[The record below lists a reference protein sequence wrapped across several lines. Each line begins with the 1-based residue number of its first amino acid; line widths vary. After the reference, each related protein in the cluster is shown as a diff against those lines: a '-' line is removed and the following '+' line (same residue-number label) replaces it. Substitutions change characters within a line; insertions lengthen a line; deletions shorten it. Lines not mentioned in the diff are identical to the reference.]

1 MNKDQWA
8 INLLRDD
15 YFIEMMETLRGIE
28 HNKFATSAPDEQSIR
43 EQAYNRLCSLDLVE
57 AYLQSMAAD
66 KLIEAKK
73 LKIL

>member
-8 INLLRDD
+8 TNLLRDD
-15 YFIEMMETLRGIE
+15 YFIEMMETLRSVE
-28 HNKFATSAPDEQSIR
+28 HAKFATSKPDEGNVR
-43 EQAYNRLCSLDLVE
+43 EQAYYRLCALELVE
-57 AYLQSMAAD
+57 GYLESMAAE